1 MYKIIRSKPKNEF
14 LQKVQPV
21 EVRED
26 VDGGEG
32 AELKR
37 DDEADGDGHAG
48 DLRHAAP
55 RGRVGLGLDRVAV
68 DVDHHVPRHGRVA
81 LDLVRL
87 SVPRREF
94 VQFVVEIQL
103 VFNSQPAS
111 MVGPVGVA
119 SRGKRAVDGIQC
131 GWNKML

>member
-1 MYKIIRSKPKNEF
+1 MKKF
-14 LQKVQPV
+14 QPV

-55 RGRVGLGLDRVAV
+55 RGRVGLGLDRVPV

-81 LDLVRL
+81 LDLVHVSQF
-87 SVPRREF
+87 SVAD
-94 VQFVVEIQL
+94 
-103 VFNSQPAS
+103 S
-111 MVGPVGVA
+111 PVCSVCCGNTT
-119 SRGKRAVDGIQC
+119 GI
-131 GWNKML
+131 

>member
-1 MYKIIRSKPKNEF
+1 MLYQIIRSKPKNEY
-14 LQKVQPV
+14 LQKAQPV

-37 DDEADGDGHAG
+37 DDETDGDGHAG

-55 RGRVGLGLDRVAV
+55 RGRVGLGLDRVPV
-68 DVDHHVPRHGRVA
+68 DVDHYVPRHGRVA

-87 SVPRREF
+87 SVLRRQFCLGNF
-94 VQFVVEIQL
+94 VFLEIPTI
-103 VFNSQPAS
+103 FIFYSWCA
-111 MVGPVGVA
+111 A
-119 SRGKRAVDGIQC
+119 
-131 GWNKML
+131 

>member
-1 MYKIIRSKPKNEF
+1 MCNSERGRGINLKLKKF
-14 LQKVQPV
+14 QPV

-55 RGRVGLGLDRVAV
+55 RGRVGLGLDRVPV

-81 LDLVRL
+81 LDLVHV
-87 SVPRREF
+87 S
-94 VQFVVEIQL
+94 QF
-103 VFNSQPAS
+103 S
-111 MVGPVGVA
+111 VA
-119 SRGKRAVDGIQC
+119 SLFSLLWKYNWYLTRNPHQWLGRLG
-131 GWNKML
+131 